1 MLAKRVEEY
10 EILEEKEIPQQLP
23 KPKKRRRP
31 ALNTH
36 LRSRCF
42 FLLLLLSIMAMLVT
56 VRSGMSAS
64 RGYELVKL
72 QQQAD
77 SLEKENDR
85 LKIDIAQLKSPQRIQ
100 RIATEKLGMV
110 VPQAVYFSTDKKHE

>member
-10 EILEEKEIPQQLP
+10 EILEEREAPSGAP
-23 KPKKRRRP
+23 KHQKRRRP

-42 FLLLLLSIMAMLVT
+42 ILLVLLTIMAMLVT
-56 VRSGMSAS
+56 VRSGLSAS

-72 QQQAD
+72 QQQTET
-77 SLEKENDR
+77 LESENER
-85 LKIDIAQLKSPQRIQ
+85 LRIDIAQLKAPQRI
-100 RIATEKLGMV
+100 RKIAIEQLGMI
-110 VPQAVYFSTDKKHE
+110 VPKAVYFSADKHE